1 MCVSNPRVGGEKK
14 KREERKRRRK
24 KGRKKEKR
32 DAYIS
37 SPSGF
42 SHTQTPVLTF
52 ANLRFVSNQ
61 KEVNSGMLRR
71 RQAIAVAKEREYC
84 CI

>member
-1 MCVSNPRVGGEKK
+1 MLVE
-14 KREERKRRRK
+14 RRRK
-24 KGRKKEKR
+24 GKKGKGEEEKGRKKEKR